1 MSEQRFPPL
10 AESAMTAEQK
20 RVAAAIAENRKALRG
35 PFHMLLRHP
44 ALGDRVQNV
53 GRYLRF
59 ENTLPDAIKE
69 LAILATARHWGAQ
82 FEWAVHRGFALDVG
96 LPASVCDAI
105 GRGERPTG
113 LTPEQ
118 QAAYDFVSELLATK
132 AVSDPVFARAKQAFG
147 ETGVVELTV
156 CVGYYGLIGLVL
168 NTDRTPLPPGAAPL
182 PPLAS

>member
-20 RVAAAIAENRKALRG
+20 RVAAAIAENRKTLRG

-59 ENTLPDAIKE
+59 ESTLSDAVKE
-69 LAILATARHWGAQ
+69 LVILVTARYWGAQ
-82 FEWAVHRGFALDVG
+82 FEWAVHRGFALDAG
-96 LPASVCDAI
+96 LPATVCDAI
-105 GRGERPTG
+105 AKGAKPRG
-113 LTPEQ
+113 LTADQ
-118 QAAYDFVSELLATK
+118 KAAYDFASELLAAK
-132 AVSDPVFARAKQAFG
+132 GVSDPVFARAQQIFG
-147 ETGVVELTV
+147 DTGVVELTV

-168 NTDRTPLPPGAAPL
+168 NTDRTPLPPGATPL

>member
-20 RVAAAIAENRKALRG
+20 RVAAAIAENRKTLRG

-44 ALGDRVQNV
+44 VLGDRVQNV

-59 ENTLPDAIKE
+59 ENTLPNAVKE
-69 LAILATARHWGAQ
+69 LVILVTARHWGAQ
-82 FEWAVHRGFALDVG
+82 FEWAVHRGFALEAG
-96 LPASVCDAI
+96 LPVAVCDAV
-105 GRGERPTG
+105 GRGETPAA

-118 QAAYDFVSELLATK
+118 QVAYDFASELLATK
-132 AVSDPVFARAKQAFG
+132 AVSDPVFARAKRTFG
-147 ETGVVELTV
+147 DTGVVEITV

-168 NTDRTPLPPGAAPL
+168 NTDRTPLPPDAAPL
-182 PPLAS
+182 PPRAS

>member
-20 RVAAAIAENRKALRG
+20 RVEAAIVENRNTLRG

-59 ENTLPDAIKE
+59 ENTLPDAVKE
-69 LAILATARHWGAQ
+69 LVILVTARHWGAQ
-82 FEWAVHRGFALDVG
+82 FEWAVHRGFALDAG
-96 LPASVCDAI
+96 LPAAVCNAI
-105 GRGERPTG
+105 ALGATPRG
-113 LTPEQ
+113 LTAEQ
-118 QAAYDFVSELLATK
+118 QAAYDFASELLATK
-132 AVSDPVFARAKQAFG
+132 GVSDSVFARAQQIFG
-147 ETGVVELTV
+147 DAGVVELTV

-168 NTDRTPLPPGAAPL
+168 NTDRTPLPPGAEPL